1 MIRNYRDNDGFVIAN
16 FKIINELYKSVFI
29 VGERSFFDKTV
40 NNYQQNELEKK
51 VSDATSKKR
60 KYSSQIFTVFKT
72 LSRFDEIN
80 V

>member
-51 VSDATSKKR
+51 VSDATSKK
-60 KYSSQIFTVFKT
+60 
-72 LSRFDEIN
+72 
-80 V
+80 